1 VKAIVPRTRK
11 LFLHALNHIPQ
22 EERSAYLQSECGN
35 DPGLQTEIEHLLR
48 AHNEAGGF
56 MEMPAAD
63 HLDLLVTSD
72 QRVID
77 ELQPGHIVDR
87 YVLLSV
93 IGRGGMGTV
102 FKARQL
108 MPVERIV
115 AFKVI
120 AAGTQNPLTLAL
132 FEAER
137 QTLASLKHHGI
148 VSVLDAGMT
157 ECGRP
162 YFVMEYLDGLPLT
175 QFCEQHQL
183 SIRDRLRLLIDVCD
197 AVQHAHFRGI
207 LHRDLKP
214 ANILVCILD
223 GRPVTR
229 VIDFGVQQSFTRS
242 ESEIRVPTGSERAG
256 TPAYMSPEQACG
268 DTSKIDSRSDVYSLG
283 VLLYELLTG
292 KTPIPKD
299 HFRDMRR
306 WQTVEDVFRHLRIPS
321 PSERGLLTSDRL
333 TRTQRRELDAICA
346 RGLMKDPEHR
356 FATPRNL
363 AEDLQRFL
371 DDSAVLAV
379 GNSRSYLLRKFV
391 RRYRP
396 LLLLC
401 LLTVVSIMA
410 GMIVSLAQTFR
421 AETALANA
429 DRYLKQSL
437 AEKRRYQELA
447 WQSRIQQAYRFWEAQ
462 RYFDANRL
470 LDELAGMEPLA
481 DQKPE
486 WKMLRS
492 ELAEVWTVK
501 DRANLPIREALSFP
515 DSVHVALAGEDGWI
529 RILNTG
535 TGATVR
541 AISTGLPSIHAM
553 TLSRSGD
560 RIAVGGG
567 TDPVS
572 DLAVTKVFNV
582 ADGQLLLEFPGLP
595 TTIESLAFADEE
607 QLLICG
613 ARYENVSVF
622 DVQKEMAVG
631 TLPTQRR
638 HRWFAVSHRGNRL
651 ALEESPLSI
660 LVVDL
665 KEDFKAITLPLPE
678 KLISA
683 LWFEPDDRLLTILKS
698 HREIIVFDPV
708 HNQILARLQGPS
720 DANSVLYS
728 KDRQSLFACTDLGE
742 VWQWEFSES
751 LISQSESKNTA
762 PPMDLL
768 ESNERDPRG
777 DVPSILPAGRW
788 QLSDTPLL
796 TFCETAESI
805 VAGDFQ
811 GRILALP
818 CSSKRQ
824 QEAAASMETKALPAN
839 DIACLALDR
848 KNAQVF
854 LGAPQGRIIEMNF
867 PETPDGTSTS
877 PSEAAT
883 NRNIQAGNELINNI
897 TAMAVTPNGNTL
909 AWIETGTEQL
919 VVCDRRTLKQTRF
932 PSRTD
937 SSSTINLD
945 VVNFSPDDTS
955 IAWTGDRELLCLDPD
970 KGWNSLV
977 RAELPG
983 HGTCIGWSA
992 DATQVLVGGEFSA
1005 LYRVEIVSGQRSTAA
1020 NPGIDATTIRFTAD
1034 GKRVITG
1041 HTDGSLRLWDWTN
1054 NPMQLIYSIPSG
1066 EAASVAIAISPDHRI
1081 GYSLDRN
1088 SGVFLWF
1095 LDSGKRIGELA
1106 SVSAPGDSRVAA
1118 RGDCVFDDQA
1128 SSFLAAVH
1136 FSESSLALRRWRL
1149 RPSNPAET
1157 SD

>member
-1 VKAIVPRTRK
+1 VKTIVPRTRE
-11 LFLHALNHIPQ
+11 LFLHALNHIPL
-22 EERSAYLQSECGN
+22 EERSAFLQSECGD
-35 DPGLQTEIEHLLR
+35 DPGLQAEIEQLLQAYDR
-48 AHNEAGGF
+48 AGGF

-63 HLDLLVTSD
+63 HLDLLVSSD

-77 ELQPGHIVDR
+77 ELQPGHLIDR

-157 ECGRP
+157 DCGRP

-175 QFCEQHQL
+175 QFCEQHPL
-183 SIRDRLRLLIDVCD
+183 SIQDRLRLLIDVCD

-207 LHRDLKP
+207 LHCDLKP
-214 ANILVCILD
+214 ANILICILD

-229 VIDFGVQQSFTRS
+229 VIDFGVQQTFTRS
-242 ESEIRVPTGSERAG
+242 ESESRVPSGSERAG

-268 DTSKIDSRSDVYSLG
+268 DASKIDSRSDVYSLG

-292 KTPIPKD
+292 TTPIPKD
-299 HFRDMRR
+299 QFRDMNR
-306 WQTVEDVFRHLRIPS
+306 WQTIENAFSQLRIPS
-321 PSERGLLTSDRL
+321 PSERGLLTTDRL

-346 RGLMKDPEHR
+346 RALMKDPEHR

-363 AEDLQRFL
+363 AEDLQHFL
-371 DDSAVLAV
+371 DDSTVLAV
-379 GNSRSYLLRKFV
+379 GNARSYLLQKFI

-401 LLTVVSIMA
+401 LLTVVSILA
-410 GMIVSLAQTFR
+410 GLVVSLAQTSR
-421 AETALANA
+421 VERALANA

-447 WQSRIQQAYRFWEAQ
+447 WQSRIQQAYRFWEGQ

-470 LDELAGMEPLA
+470 LDELAGMEPQA

-501 DRANLPIREALSFP
+501 DRASLPIREALSFP
-515 DSVHVALAGEDGWI
+515 DTIHVAVAGEDGLI
-529 RILNTG
+529 RILNSESGETSG
-535 TGATVR
+535 TIA
-541 AISTGLPSIHAM
+541 TGLPSIHAM
-553 TLSRSGD
+553 TISRSGD

-572 DLAVTKVFNV
+572 DLAVARVFNV
-582 ADGQLLLEFPGLP
+582 ADGRLLVEFPGLP
-595 TTIESLAFADEE
+595 TTIESLEFAGEGRY
-607 QLLICG
+607 LICG
-613 ARYENVSVF
+613 ARYENVIVF
-622 DVQKEMAVG
+622 DAQNATAVT

-638 HRWFAVSHRGNRL
+638 HRWFAVSQQGNRL
-651 ALEESPLSI
+651 AVEESVNSV

-665 KEDFKAITLPLPE
+665 THDLKLRTLPVPE
-678 KLISA
+678 RLISA
-683 LWFEPDDRLLTILKS
+683 LWFEPGDRLITVLKS
-698 HREIIVFDPV
+698 HREIIVFDPLR
-708 HNQILARLQGPS
+708 NQILARLQGPS
-720 DANSVLYS
+720 DANEVLYS
-728 KDRQSLFACTDLGE
+728 KHRQSLFACTDLGE

-751 LISQSESKNTA
+751 LVALPALSETA
-762 PPMDLL
+762 VPKTIPEADDPG
-768 ESNERDPRG
+768 SRDR
-777 DVPSILPAGRW
+777 VPSIMPAGRW
-788 QLSDTPLL
+788 QLTDTPLL
-796 TFCETAESI
+796 TFCETAHSL

-811 GRILALP
+811 GRVLELP
-818 CSSKRQ
+818 FRAKPP
-824 QEAAASMETKALPAN
+824 QETAVVSEIEGRPPN
-839 DIACLALDR
+839 DVTCLAVDQ
-848 KNAQVF
+848 KNSQLF
-854 LGAPQGRIIEMNF
+854 TGDPHGRICEMNF
-867 PETPDGTSTS
+867 PETPDGSTGS
-877 PSEAAT
+877 PPVPAI
-883 NRNIQAGNELINNI
+883 RRIIQTGNELINNT
-897 TAMAVTPNGNTL
+897 TAIAVSPDGGTL
-909 AWIETGTEQL
+909 AWIETGTEQIA
-919 VVCDRRTLKQTRF
+919 VCDRRTLKQTRF

-937 SSSTINLD
+937 STSTINLD
-945 VVNFSPDDTS
+945 VIRFSPDSTTM
-955 IAWTGDRELLCLDPD
+955 AWTGDREFLCLDPD

-992 DATQVLVGGEFSA
+992 DATQALVGGEFSA
-1005 LYRVEIVSGQRSTAA
+1005 LYRVEIASGQRSTAA

-1034 GKRVITG
+1034 GERVITG
-1041 HTDGSLRLWDWTN
+1041 HTDGSLRLWAWENDRLH
-1054 NPMQLIYSIPSG
+1054 LIYSIPSG
-1066 EAASVAIAISPDHRI
+1066 EAAAVAIAISPDQRI

-1095 LDSGKRIGELA
+1095 VDSGKRIGELA
-1106 SVSAPGDSRVAA
+1106 AVSAPGNFRTAA
-1118 RGDCVFDDQA
+1118 RGDCVFDDQGA
-1128 SSFLAAVH
+1128 SFLAAVH

-1149 RPSNPAET
+1149 HSGHDAVT
-1157 SD
+1157 TY